1 MNIAIGSDHRGYQLK
16 KHIIEMFSPK
26 GYNFTDLGTT
36 GEESVDYSDF
46 GIAVAQRVAQ
56 GECELGIV
64 ICSTGVG
71 ISIAANKVKGIRAA
85 HCTDSFC
92 AKMARRHN
100 NANVLA
106 LGASVTGVA
115 IAEEI
120 VENFLNETF
129 EGGRHQKRIDKITQY
144 ESRH

>member
-1 MNIAIGSDHRGYQLK
+1 MKIAIGSDHRGYQLK
-16 KHIIEMFSPK
+16 KHIIETFSAK
-26 GYNFTDLGTT
+26 GYVFNDLGTM
-36 GEESVDYSDF
+36 GEESVDYTDF
-46 GIAVAQRVAQ
+46 GIAAAQCVAQ
-56 GECELGIV
+56 GACGLGIV

-71 ISIAANKVKGIRAA
+71 ISIAANKVRGIRAA

-100 NANVLA
+100 DANVLA

-120 VENFLNETF
+120 VESFLTEAF
-129 EGGRHQKRIDKITQY
+129 EGGRHQNRIDKITQY
-144 ESRH
+144 ENRP

>member
-36 GEESVDYSDF
+36 GEESGDYSDF

>member
-16 KHIIEMFSPK
+16 KHIIELFSEK
-26 GYNFTDLGTT
+26 DYAFIDLGTVS
-36 GEESVDYSDF
+36 EESADYPDF
-46 GIAVAQRVAQ
+46 GIAVGECIAQ
-56 GECELGIV
+56 GKCELGII
-64 ICSTGVG
+64 ICSTGIG
-71 ISIAANKVKGIRAA
+71 ISIAANKVRGIRAA

-92 AKMARRHN
+92 AKMSRRHN

-120 VENFLNETF
+120 VQSFLTEKF
-129 EGGRHQKRIDKITQY
+129 EGGRHQLRIDKITQY
-144 ESRH
+144 ESRQ

>member
-16 KHIIEMFSPK
+16 KHIIETFSPR
-26 GYNFTDLGTT
+26 GYHFTDLGTT

-71 ISIAANKVKGIRAA
+71 ISIAANKVRGIRAA

-100 NANVLA
+100 DANVLA
-106 LGASVTGVA
+106 LGASITGVA

-120 VENFLNETF
+120 VENFLAETF
-129 EGGRHQKRIDKITQY
+129 EGGRHQKRIDIITQY